1 MDQCEIKHIMMLQIK
16 TIRSVLKVSTNIFTS
31 ITARPIELAVILE
44 IMWIL
49 TFIVAVILYIY
60 IYIYIYRDCQT
71 FCLRKMRTVI
81 LN

>member
-16 TIRSVLKVSTNIFTS
+16 TIRSVLKVSTDIFTS

-44 IMWIL
+44 IMQIL

-60 IYIYIYRDCQT
+60 I
-71 FCLRKMRTVI
+71 VI
-81 LN
+81 VRLYVLGK